1 MYIPNWFT
9 KSIGFEKPG
18 GGYYEYEYVQPL
30 MKFWKRKVSS
40 T

>member
-18 GGYYEYEYVQPL
+18 GGLLWVWVCAAADEILE
-30 MKFWKRKVSS
+30 KEGI
-40 T
+40 